1 MTKRRV
7 ALSTARGLARCVHE
21 EPTAGA
27 QAHARGRRIAGSPG
41 LPKSGRYSVH
51 MALGRASV
59 PAHLR
64 QYVVEQDFEQYTEI
78 DHAVWRFVL
87 LETYANLVHTAHP
100 AYTTGLSATGIRV
113 DRIPRIEEMNDK
125 LSRFGWGA
133 VCVDGFIPPRAFQ
146 SFQANR
152 ILPIAAE
159 MRTFE
164 HLAYTAA
171 PDIIHEAAGHAPIL
185 SEPAY
190 AAFIQEF
197 GATAEKAFAT
207 PADRALYRAVHDLS
221 ELKEDR
227 AALPEQIDAAEVR
240 FRRAL
245 QDVSAVSESAKLARL
260 YWWTAEYGLIGT
272 PEDYRLYG
280 AGLLS
285 SLGESR
291 SCHDESVRKIPL
303 SAGCVE
309 LDYDITREQPQ
320 LFVAKSFEQLSEV
333 LDVVSADLAFRA
345 GGERAFRTA
354 IESEE
359 IATLSL
365 DSGIE
370 VVGHVRALDRVAF
383 SPVLVRVA
391 GGVALMENGIPIE
404 GLRCPNEYAIPF
416 GALRDGTPLS
426 ALTIDDIDRG
436 TRSSR
441 LEMELTSGL
450 RFSGIVRGTHVSGGR
465 VSILLFERF
474 ELTMPNGPIFRSQS
488 LYPLAL
494 AGALPGVRAGAPQSY
509 VGASSPSCARVPRPQ
524 WMNPR
529 DRQMLSLYEEA
540 VDAWRTSSGGA
551 LVAAFER
558 ISRKLDCEYP
568 DDWLLRWN
576 LLESLVKVREGASA
590 LAKKLTLELDA
601 LDIKYSHKE
610 PISAGL
616 ASIRSMDHTD

>member
-1 MTKRRV
+1 MGMV
-7 ALSTARGLARCVHE
+7 
-21 EPTAGA
+21 
-27 QAHARGRRIAGSPG
+27 
-41 LPKSGRYSVH
+41 
-51 MALGRASV
+51 LGRASV

-64 QYVVEQDFEQYTEI
+64 QYVVDQDFEQYTEV

-87 LETYANLVHTAHP
+87 LETYAHLVHTAHP

-146 SFQANR
+146 GFQANR

-159 MRTFE
+159 IRTSE

-221 ELKEDR
+221 ELKEDP
-227 AALPEQIDAAEVR
+227 AALPEQVDAAEVR

-245 QDVSAVSESAKLARL
+245 QGMSTVSESARLARL

-291 SCHDESVRKIPL
+291 SCHDASVRKIAL
-303 SAGCVE
+303 SPECVE
-309 LDYDITREQPQ
+309 VDYDITREQPQ

-333 LDVVSADLAFRA
+333 LEVVSADLAFRI
-345 GGERAFRTA
+345 GGERAYRTA

-365 DSGIE
+365 DGGVE
-370 VVGHVRALDRVAF
+370 VVGRVSALDHVA
-383 SPVLVRVA
+383 SCPALVRVCGA
-391 GGVALMENGIPIE
+391 VALMEDGVPVE

-416 GALRDGTPLS
+416 GTLRDGTQLS
-426 ALTIDDIDRG
+426 TLVVDDIGRY
-436 TRSSR
+436 TRSNR

-450 RFSGIVRGTHVSGGR
+450 RFSGIVRGTHVSNDR

-474 ELTMPNGPIFRSQS
+474 ELMIPNGRIFRSQS

-494 AGALPGVRAGAPQSY
+494 AGALPGVRAGAPPSY
-509 VGASSPSCARVPRPQ
+509 FGVSSPSSARVPRPR
-524 WMNPR
+524 WMSLR
-529 DRQMLSLYEEA
+529 DRQMLGLYEQA
-540 VDAWRTSSGGA
+540 VEAWRTSSGGG

-558 ISRKLDCEYP
+558 ISSELDREYP
-568 DDWLLRWN
+568 NDWLLRWN
-576 LLESLVKVREGASA
+576 LLESLVKVREGGSA
-590 LAKKLTLELDA
+590 LAKKLTVELDA
-601 LDIKYSHKE
+601 LDVKYMHKE